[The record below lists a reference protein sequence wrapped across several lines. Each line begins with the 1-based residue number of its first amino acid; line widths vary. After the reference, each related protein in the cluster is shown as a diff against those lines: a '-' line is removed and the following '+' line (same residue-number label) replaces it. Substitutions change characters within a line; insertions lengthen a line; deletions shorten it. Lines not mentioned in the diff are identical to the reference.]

1 MSNDTNP
8 TCLRSLTPSRGLTRR
23 SLVALASA
31 MAVHPF
37 GFAQQQSQQGMTP
50 QQRMLIESLPVLP
63 WLSIGE
69 TKKNEVR
76 GPIQQAIS
84 SHRGAVML
92 TDGTTPDTNGYFINL
107 ASSSKFGLLGID
119 GCQMAKFEFGSNER
133 AQLVWLSI
141 DRGWKDK
148 FIKPTI
154 SALANRYA
162 SIVEP
167 VYLRDGDSEATDTT
181 VLWDIGRFVIEA
193 VIPQHSTMF
202 NVTFTTKDIL
212 RKLRTIDRTVEPLR
226 PYLDGTA
233 QFKSREQ

>member
-1 MSNDTNP
+1 MSSNINP
-8 TCLRSLTPSRGLTRR
+8 TLLRALARSPGLSRR
-23 SLVALASA
+23 SLVALVSA

-37 GFAQQQSQQGMTP
+37 ALAQQQSHQGMTP

-84 SHRGAVML
+84 SHRGSVML
-92 TDGTTPDTNGYFINL
+92 SDGTTPDTNGYFISL

-119 GCQMAKFEFGSNER
+119 GCQMAKFEFGSNDR

-148 FIKPTI
+148 YIKPTI
-154 SALANRYA
+154 NALANRYA

-167 VYLRDGDSEATDTT
+167 VYLRDGESEATDTT

-193 VIPQHSTMF
+193 VIPEHSTMF

-212 RKLRTIDRTVEPLR
+212 RKLRTIDRTVDPLR
-226 PYLDGTA
+226 PYLDGTV
-233 QFKSREQ
+233 QSKSR

>member
-1 MSNDTNP
+1 MSSNINSTL
-8 TCLRSLTPSRGLTRR
+8 LRALARSPGLSRR
-23 SLVALASA
+23 SLVALVSA
-31 MAVHPF
+31 MAAPPF
-37 GFAQQQSQQGMTP
+37 ALAQQQSPQGMTP

-84 SHRGAVML
+84 SHRGSVML
-92 TDGTTPDTNGYFINL
+92 SDGTTPDTNGYFISL

-119 GCQMAKFEFGSNER
+119 GCQMAKFEFGSNDR

-148 FIKPTI
+148 YIKPTI
-154 SALANRYA
+154 NALANRYA

-167 VYLRDGDSEATDTT
+167 VYLRDGESEATDTT

-193 VIPQHSTMF
+193 VIPEHSTMF

-212 RKLRTIDRTVEPLR
+212 RKLRTIDRTVDPLR
-226 PYLDGTA
+226 PYLDGTV
-233 QFKSREQ
+233 QSKSR

>member
-1 MSNDTNP
+1 MSSNINP
-8 TCLRSLTPSRGLTRR
+8 TLLRALARSPSLSRR
-23 SLVALASA
+23 SLVALVTA
-31 MAVHPF
+31 MAVPPF
-37 GFAQQQSQQGMTP
+37 ALAQQQSQQGMTP

-84 SHRGAVML
+84 SHRGSVML
-92 TDGTTPDTNGYFINL
+92 SDGTTPDTNGYFINL

-119 GCQMAKFEFGSNER
+119 GCQMAKFEFGSNDR

-148 FIKPTI
+148 YIRPTI

-167 VYLRDGDSEATDTT
+167 VYLRDGESEATDTT

-193 VIPQHSTMF
+193 VIPEHSTMF

-212 RKLRTIDRTVEPLR
+212 RKLRTIDRTVDPLR

-233 QFKSREQ
+233 QSKSR